1 MVCLAVMAGDIME
14 EEAEE
19 DSPAEVVV
27 GAAAEVDSPEAAHRG
42 VGDERNTHSR

>member
-1 MVCLAVMAGDIME
+1 MAADITG

-19 DSPAEVVV
+19 DSPVEVVA
-27 GAAAEVDSPEAAHRG
+27 GAAAAAEADSPEVAHRG